1 MSAHLDTG
9 GGAVTFLTP
18 QPENIPDDLKVLP
31 WACWDPTPRPAGG
44 YAKAPIHPLS
54 GRMLRTNRPDEW
66 LDYGTCL
73 RHVADGRRTGFG
85 LLLDGT
91 TDLIGIDLDK
101 VKVLFPQYPEVARL
115 VSQYRK
121 AGGYIEWSPSGT
133 GLRLFCRGSMPFD
146 GKRKGGIE
154 IYRKGRFLTV
164 TGRVLDR
171 EVTQ

>member
-1 MSAHLDTG
+1 MSARNDTG
-9 GGAVTFLTP
+9 GGTVTFLTP
-18 QPENIPDDLKVLP
+18 QPENVPNELKALP
-31 WACWDPTPRPAGG
+31 WACWDPTPRTAGG
-44 YAKAPIHPLS
+44 YAKAPIHPMT
-54 GRMLRTNRPDEW
+54 GRMLRTNHPDEW

-73 RHVADGRRTGFG
+73 KAVTDGRRTGFG

-91 TDLIGIDLDK
+91 TDLIGGDLDK
-101 VKVLFPQYPEVARL
+101 VKALLKANPEVARL

-133 GLRLFCRGSMPFD
+133 GLRLFWRDNLAVD
-146 GKRKGGIE
+146 GRRKGGIE
-154 IYRKGRFLTV
+154 VYRKGRFLTV